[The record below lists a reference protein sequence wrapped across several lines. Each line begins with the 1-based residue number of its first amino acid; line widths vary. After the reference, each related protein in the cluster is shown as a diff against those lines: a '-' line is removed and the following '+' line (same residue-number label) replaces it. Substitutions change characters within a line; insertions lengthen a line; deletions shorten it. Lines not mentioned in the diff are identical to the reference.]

1 MNNFRVHPFHLQD
14 RPDGPLLVTSRRI
27 IELASPPLASFLRW
41 LADDSAAGT
50 RPHIV
55 RARLEAQL
63 LSQGLSVDSAL
74 AFLTSHGVL
83 QDLGLLG
90 TRLSCLTV
98 FSRGEPI
105 AAEFESQCREVL
117 PLMLRHLS
125 LPSDLNAAS
134 TPPPHEGGG
143 PELCLLLLED
153 YDEPSAQAFHRC
165 LRQIPEA
172 AGLVVW
178 FRLRALCISTL
189 YVPSQ
194 GTPCHFCDMGWE
206 GRARAK
212 TPGTQALAKLLGG
225 FEGSNSRA
233 PGARLL
239 RPADRTVAAA
249 YLVHL
254 VENLTALSPQP
265 LLQDAVTVRRE
276 LLIDGLS
283 MTQLASA
290 HWPGCDCQFQFLA
303 GPSE

>member
-14 RPDGPLLVTSRRI
+14 LPDGPLLVTSRRI
-27 IELASPPLASFLRW
+27 SQLASAPLASFLRW
-41 LADDSAAGT
+41 LADDSAGGS

-55 RARLEAQL
+55 RTRLEAQL
-63 LSQGLSVDSAL
+63 LSQGLPVASAL

-83 QDLGLLG
+83 QDLGVLG
-90 TRLSCLTV
+90 KRLSCLTV

-105 AAEFESQCREVL
+105 AGEFESQCREVL

-134 TPPPHEGGG
+134 TAPPHAGGG

-153 YDEPSAQAFHRC
+153 YDEPSAHAFQHC

-178 FRLRALCISTL
+178 FRLRTLCISTL

-206 GRARAK
+206 GRARSK
-212 TPGTQALAKLLGG
+212 TPGTHALARLLGR
-225 FEGSNSRA
+225 FEGSNPLP

-239 RPADRTVAAA
+239 RPTDRTVAAA

-254 VENLTALSPQP
+254 VEGLTALSPQP

-276 LLIDGLS
+276 LLIDGLT
-283 MTQLASA
+283 MTQQGSA
-290 HWPGCDCQFQFLA
+290 HWPGCDCQFEFLA
-303 GPSE
+303 EPSE

>member
-14 RPDGPLLVTSRRI
+14 RSDGTLLVTSRRI
-27 IELASPPLASFLRW
+27 IELASAPMCAFLRW
-41 LADDSAAGT
+41 LADDVAG
-50 RPHIV
+50 PDPQIV

-63 LSQGLSVDSAL
+63 LSQGLPVDSAL
-74 AFLTSHGVL
+74 AFLSTHGVL

-105 AAEFESQCREVL
+105 VAEFESQCRQVL
-117 PLMLRHLS
+117 PLKIRHLS
-125 LPSDLNAAS
+125 LPSEPDPGHMPS
-134 TPPPHEGGG
+134 PHEGGG

-153 YDEPSAQAFHRC
+153 YDEPSARAFQHC

-172 AGLVVW
+172 AGLVAWV
-178 FRLRALCISTL
+178 RLRTLCISTL

-194 GTPCHFCDMGWE
+194 GTPCHFCDIGWE
-206 GRARAK
+206 GRARSK
-212 TPGTQALAKLLGG
+212 TPGTHGLAKLLGG
-225 FEGSNSRA
+225 FEGSNPRP

-239 RPADRTVAAA
+239 RPSDRAVAAA

-254 VENLTALSPQP
+254 VEGLTAMSYQP

-276 LLIDGLS
+276 LLLDGLEV
-283 MTQLASA
+283 TQQASA

-303 GPSE
+303 EPSE